1 MRQTRDNRGLQMSHS
16 DDMFDNEFRLTKKG
30 RRCLERHRKT
40 GTDCSDR
47 APDVLYAEEFG
58 RIGLCMTLGQAAEL
72 LDLYGLAKGAIGAL
86 RSVKLEKVSSR
97 GKAARTV
104 LRIELPDLDDENA
117 HHVFFVDTENEES
130 LVDFWYSLL
139 EIYGDKGENIAALIL
154 GKRAFARAVCGS
166 LVKEGELVKV
176 SDDKYTRPNLTGV
189 LH

>member
-47 APDVLYAEEFG
+47 TPDVLYAELIG
-58 RIGLCMTLGQAAEL
+58 RIGLCMTLDQAAEL
-72 LDLYGLAKGAIGAL
+72 LDLCGLAKGAIGAL

-104 LRIELPDLDDENA
+104 LRIDLDDENA
-117 HHVFFVDTENEES
+117 HHVFFVDTENEKS
-130 LVDFWYSLL
+130 LVDFLYSLR
-139 EIYGDKGENIAALIL
+139 EMYGDKGENIAALIL

-176 SDDKYTRPNLTGV
+176 SDDKYTRPNLTGL